1 MYQSGARTHE
11 GMVRI
16 NNEDGYLA
24 KPDSGIW
31 AVADGMGGHDAGEVA
46 SATVIDALESI
57 DRSTS
62 AADLLGSVETALGQ
76 ANRHLL
82 NLAKSRG
89 AVIGTTVAML
99 LVHQTYYACVWCGDS
114 RIYRS
119 RAGTL
124 VQMSRDHTE
133 VQQLVREGKLTP
145 EEADNWPDRHVIT
158 RAVGV
163 WDDLELETVSGVLEV
178 GDIFVI
184 CSDGLT
190 SHVADEEIRAILSTH
205 QSQEACDAL
214 IALTLER
221 GADDNVTAVVMRY
234 YSDE

>member
-11 GMVRI
+11 GMVRT

-24 KPDSGIW
+24 NPDSGIW

-46 SATVIDALESI
+46 SATVIDALQSI
-57 DRSTS
+57 DSSTS

-76 ANRHLL
+76 ANRDLL

-99 LVHQTYYACVWCGDS
+99 LVYQTYYACVWCGDS

-119 RAGTL
+119 RAGRL
-124 VQMSRDHTE
+124 IQMSRDHTE

-145 EEADNWPDRHVIT
+145 EEAENWPDRSVIT

-163 WDDLELETVSGVLEV
+163 WNNLELETVSGVLEV

-190 SHVADEEIRAILSTH
+190 SHVADEEIRAILSTE

-221 GADDNVTAVVMRY
+221 GAEDNVTAVVMRY
-234 YSDE
+234 HSDE